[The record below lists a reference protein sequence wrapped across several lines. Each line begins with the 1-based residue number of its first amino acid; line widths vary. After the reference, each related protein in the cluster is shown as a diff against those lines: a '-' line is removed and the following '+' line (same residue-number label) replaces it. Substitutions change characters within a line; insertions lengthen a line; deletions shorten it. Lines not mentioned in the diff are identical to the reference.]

1 MHRIEIDRLFT
12 EIVLCALITN
22 FEFSETENN
31 IVWNLSQILS
41 PSYRSKD
48 KTGLLVD
55 RQGLPIYLRALEG

>member
-1 MHRIEIDRLFT
+1 MHRIETDRLLT

-48 KTGLLVD
+48 KAGLLVD

>member
-31 IVWNLSQILS
+31 IVWNLSQILL

-48 KTGLLVD
+48 KAGLLVD

>member
-1 MHRIEIDRLFT
+1 MHRIETDRLLT